1 VPFTLEQPT
10 SVEEALRCLAD
21 PSGGPAVAIAGGTDL
36 LLDLD
41 EGRVAAS
48 RVVSLRRLP
57 WNTLRWEG
65 ESLVVGSTLPFARL
79 GADPK
84 VRTRL
89 PGLVDAVDAV
99 GSLALRHRA
108 TLGGNLGRAAP
119 ASDVVPILLALGATV
134 RLVGLAG
141 HRDFPVGRFV
151 KSSRQTDL
159 ANAELIESISIPSAP
174 VSAYVWQRVRP
185 ANDVSQVGVA
195 VARSESPVGWHV
207 ALGGVLPAPT
217 RVVEAEALLARAHPT
232 DSEVEFAAQEA
243 ARRATF
249 VTDKRATESYRRRL
263 VSTLVRRAVAR
274 ALRSEVE
281 A

>member
-1 VPFTLEQPT
+1 MPFTLEQPT
-10 SVEEALRCLAD
+10 TVEEALRRLAD
-21 PSGGPAVAIAGGTDL
+21 PTGGPAVAIAGGTDL

-41 EGRVAAS
+41 EGRVSAG

-57 WNTLRWEG
+57 WNRLQWQG
-65 ESLVVGSTLPFARL
+65 DSLVVGSTLPFARL
-79 GADPK
+79 GADPA
-84 VRTRL
+84 VRARL

-134 RLVGLAG
+134 RLVGIGG
-141 HRDFPVGRFV
+141 HRDVPVGRFV
-151 KSSRQTDL
+151 RSSRQTDL
-159 ANAELIESISIPSAP
+159 APGELIESISIPSAP

-195 VARSESPVGWHV
+195 VARSDSPSGWHV

-217 RVVEAEALLARAHPT
+217 RVVEAEALLARRRPNDA
-232 DSEVEFAAQEA
+232 EVELAAQA
-243 ARRATF
+243 AAQRATF

-274 ALRSEVE
+274 ALRTEVGG
-281 A
+281 